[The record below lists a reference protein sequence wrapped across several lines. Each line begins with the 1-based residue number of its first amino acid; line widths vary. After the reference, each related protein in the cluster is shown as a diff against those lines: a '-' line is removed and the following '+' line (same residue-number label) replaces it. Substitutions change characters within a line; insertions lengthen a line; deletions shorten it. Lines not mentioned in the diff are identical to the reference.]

1 MVRLVRGGRNGMR
14 GYSAWLGGLCAGAI
28 AAVGLALLPVGVS
41 AAATTIN
48 GTATDRYG
56 LSFTYKI
63 EVPSP
68 WNGTL
73 VLYSHGYTFGP
84 DNPAE
89 DVGDP
94 TTGAW
99 LLANGYALAGSS
111 YSTTGWALQQAFAD
125 QAEVL
130 DLFDI
135 KVGHP
140 TRTIA
145 CGHSLAGMITAG
157 LIQLYRGHFTAALPM
172 RPAVAR
178 RPTPCN
184 HPT

>member
-1 MVRLVRGGRNGMR
+1 MSG
-14 GYSAWLGGLCAGAI
+14 SSTWLRRLCAGAI
-28 AAVGLALLPVGVS
+28 AALGLALLPVGVS
-41 AAATTIN
+41 AAATPIN

-111 YSTTGWALQQAFAD
+111 YSTTGWALQQAFPY
-125 QAEVL
+125 QPQL
-130 DLFDI
+130 LNLFNT
-135 KVGHP
+135 KL
-140 TRTIA
+140 
-145 CGHSLAGMITAG
+145 SL
-157 LIQLYRGHFTAALPM
+157 
-172 RPAVAR
+172 
-178 RPTPCN
+178 PTP
-184 HPT
+184 